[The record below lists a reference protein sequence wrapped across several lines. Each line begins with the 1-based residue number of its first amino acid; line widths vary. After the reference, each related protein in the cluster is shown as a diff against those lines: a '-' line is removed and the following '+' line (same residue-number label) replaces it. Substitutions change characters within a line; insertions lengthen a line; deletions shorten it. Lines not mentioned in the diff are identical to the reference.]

1 MGFFILK
8 GKGKIMSTTNRK
20 SVLFTIDPSTVEL
33 LNRAN
38 ESTYVP
44 KSRIVDLALQEYLKD
59 YQDDDSN
66 VSTYVGIIE

>member
-1 MGFFILK
+1 VGFFILK

-20 SVLFTIDPSTVEL
+20 PVLFTLDTSTVEL

-59 YQDDDSN
+59 YQDDDSK

>member
-1 MGFFILK
+1 
-8 GKGKIMSTTNRK
+8 MSTTNRK
-20 SVLFTIDPSTVEL
+20 PVLFTLDTSTVEL

-59 YQDDDSN
+59 YQDDDSK